1 MDTEKKT
8 VQEEPKTV
16 EEEEEKEEPKTVEN
30 DEDILNRLREKIA
43 EEDKKQKEEEEQEKY
58 KSPKATPVDL
68 MIFPV
73 FKYEYDIISKIA
85 NSDLT
90 SQFDQNNHKERLFGT
105 QYSIYTDISNP
116 PPSENPYY
124 NSITID
130 DGDIVYI
137 KNFLEASTE
146 LSDICDYSK
155 SCKNPNGFGKVKKYD
170 YGNMALVHFGIF
182 DDKNCIFLVPKHF
195 LKYHTRPSIITNEW
209 LLSNDPDEFT
219 LKKQQNS
226 PSLIHGTSLFDEKAS
241 DKPRIPF
248 YTIDQTKLNK
258 DPTKED
264 AFKFPSNLKGK
275 KKEKGGFSKT
285 SKNNKNINNKTLKA
299 GKNKAASIAL
309 NSQIPAVMPVTKT
322 AVFLFSLIVEWADN
336 IVLCFKAIS
345 SISTA
350 SKYSSLVAS

>member
-1 MDTEKKT
+1 
-8 VQEEPKTV
+8 EESETV
-16 EEEEEKEEPKTVEN
+16 EEEPETVEN
-30 DEDILNRLREKIA
+30 DEVILDRLREKIA
-43 EEDKKQKEEEEQEKY
+43 REDKIQKEEKEQEKY

-105 QYSIYTDISNP
+105 KYNIYTDISITP
-116 PPSENPYY
+116 PTENTRYTP
-124 NSITID
+124 ITTID

-137 KNFLEASTE
+137 KHFLEASTE
-146 LSDICDYSK
+146 LSDICDYNK
-155 SCKNPNGFGKVKKYD
+155 SCKNPNGFGKVKKND

-209 LLSNDPDEFT
+209 LLSNDPDGFT
-219 LKKQQNS
+219 LKNEQKS
-226 PSLIHGTSLFDEKAS
+226 PSLIQGTSLFDENESES

-248 YTIDQTKLNK
+248 YTPDPTKLNK
-258 DPTKED
+258 NPSEET
-264 AFKFPSNLKGK
+264 AFQFPSTLKGK

-299 GKNKAASIAL
+299 GKGNNKKNKAK
-309 NSQIPAVMPVTKT
+309 NK
-322 AVFLFSLIVEWADN
+322 DKN
-336 IVLCFKAIS
+336 KDKKNKAP
-345 SISTA
+345 
-350 SKYSSLVAS
+350 KKEDKNK